1 MSFEPDARLVLSE
14 DVDLRSLPLTPADFF
29 IFSRIQALQST
40 KPSIADI
47 VAASGQ
53 TEEVARAVIEK
64 LIELGVVAVDRSAAS
79 SGPGRQRTK
88 SGRQLA
94 LNDDVRARALSRKR
108 ELLEAQMR
116 AMRERAAARKGI
128 SLDASEERGGQGER
142 EQEPAEAPLPV
153 SRPVLPSAARARR
166 SILEEVEPVAASDPR
181 LITGSKVEL
190 ERQRRLLGL
199 RDSLR
204 HVGHFELLGL
214 DPTDDVKVIR
224 RAYHVVSRDFHP
236 DTFYGEELGAFAQV
250 LDELFRRARA
260 SYDFLLDAERRK
272 PLIDAHQ
279 AKLAAEQSAVDRI
292 REQQARQAEV
302 EAAEKERVA
311 RDARAARDRERQ
323 ARIMSRALST
333 RRKRADKH
341 AEQARRE
348 LAAGRHG
355 TAATLFRLAFEQDP
369 SNTEHERAWRQSLH
383 AARQER
389 GSKAFAEGQRAAEN
403 FRAEDAAR
411 CFATAADAD
420 PTLRHLAA
428 AAGANAEIEIRLALK
443 YAKLALEVLADSRA
457 QRIPLEDEFVAHVH
471 ESCARAYLAA
481 GELSEAHAQARLAH
495 DIAPTDDR
503 RALLK
508 QSKVT

>member
-29 IFSRIQALQST
+29 VFSRIQSLQGT
-40 KPSIADI
+40 KPTIADI

-64 LIELGVVAVDRSAAS
+64 LVELGVVRVDSS
-79 SGPGRQRTK
+79 PGSGPGRKRTK
-88 SGRQLA
+88 SGRQLS
-94 LNDDVRARALSRKR
+94 LNSDVRARALTRKR

-116 AMRERAAARKGI
+116 AMRERAAARKGV
-128 SLDASEERGGQGER
+128 SLDEQDKGEAP
-142 EQEPAEAPLPV
+142 QEGEAPLPV
-153 SRPVLPSAARARR
+153 SRPAATPVARERR
-166 SILEEVEPVAASDPR
+166 SILEEVEPVAATDPR

-190 ERQRRLLGL
+190 DRQRRLLGL

-292 REQQARQAEV
+292 REQQVRQAEL

-311 RDARAARDRERQ
+311 RDAREARDRERQ
-323 ARIMSRALST
+323 ARIRSRALST

-341 AEQARRE
+341 ADQARRE

-369 SNTEHERAWRQSLH
+369 SNTEYERSWRQSLH

-389 GSKAFAEGQRAAEN
+389 GDKAFADGQRALESG
-403 FRAEDAAR
+403 REEDAAR
-411 CFATAADAD
+411 YFATAADAD

-428 AAGANAEIEIRLALK
+428 AAGANAKVESRLSLK
-443 YAKLALEVLADSRA
+443 YAKLALDVLADSQA
-457 QRIPLEDEFVAHVH
+457 QRIPLEDEFVAEVH
-471 ESCARAYLAA
+471 ESCARAYLVA
-481 GELSEAHAQARLAH
+481 GDKAKANEQAQLAH
-495 DIAPTDDR
+495 DIAPTDNR

>member
-1 MSFEPDARLVLSE
+1 MGFEPDARLVLSE

-29 IFSRIQALQST
+29 IFSRIQSLQGT
-40 KPSIADI
+40 KPTIADI

-53 TEEVARAVIEK
+53 TQEVARAVIEK
-64 LIELGVVAVDRSAAS
+64 LVELGVVTVDSS
-79 SGPGRQRTK
+79 SGGAEGGRQRTK
-88 SGRQLA
+88 SGRQLS
-94 LNDDVRARALSRKR
+94 LNRDVRARALTRKR

-116 AMRERAAARKGI
+116 AMRERAAARKGV
-128 SLDASEERGGQGER
+128 SLDEEGKADGSLEG
-142 EQEPAEAPLPV
+142 EAPLPV
-153 SRPVLPSAARARR
+153 SRPAADPVTRERR
-166 SILEEVEPVAASDPR
+166 SILEEVEPVAATDPR

-190 ERQRRLLGL
+190 DRQRRLLGL

-214 DPTDDVKVIR
+214 DPTDEVKVIR

-236 DTFYGEELGAFAQV
+236 DTFYGEELGAFQQV

-279 AKLAAEQSAVDRI
+279 AKLAAEQSAIDRI
-292 REQQARQAEV
+292 RDQQMRQAEV
-302 EAAEKERVA
+302 EAAEKARVA
-311 RDARAARDRERQ
+311 RDAREARDRERQ

-341 AEQARRE
+341 ADQARRE

-355 TAATLFRLAFEQDP
+355 TAATLYRLAFEQDP
-369 SNTEHERAWRQSLH
+369 SNTEYERAWRQALH

-389 GSKAFAEGQRAAEN
+389 GDKAFADGRRALEN
-403 FRAEDAAR
+403 HREEDAAR
-411 CFATAADAD
+411 YFATAAEAD

-428 AAGANAEIEIRLALK
+428 AAGTNAKVESRLALK
-443 YAKLALEVLADSRA
+443 YAKQALDVLADSQA
-457 QRIPLEDEFVAHVH
+457 QRIPLEDEFVAEVH
-471 ESCARAYLAA
+471 ESCARAYLSA
-481 GELSEAHAQARLAH
+481 GDKAKAHEQARLAH
-495 DIAPTDDR
+495 DIAPTDAR